1 MELKEAREKL
11 QARLTCETLEFYS
24 ALGHGCDKTCDEC
37 AFNYAQGNMKERR
50 DVLNMALQAMDK
62 IEQVGIDMTGY
73 ESPINLLT
81 TQVSTELNEIIEKQV
96 YTAIQQVGVV
106 VNKDELIKALNY
118 DRDQYETGYK
128 NGYMKAKED
137 LKTAIADV
145 SLTDMQRNV
154 ISAILENLF

>member
-11 QARLTCETLEFYS
+11 NARLTCETLEFYS
-24 ALGHGCDKTCDEC
+24 ALGQGCDKTCDEC

-50 DVLNMALQAMDK
+50 DVLNMALQSMNK
-62 IEQVGIDMTGY
+62 IEQLEIDMTGY
-73 ESPINLLT
+73 ESPINIV
-81 TQVSTELNEIIEKQV
+81 QSVQKDIAENVDKQI
-96 YTAIQQVGVV
+96 YTAIQQVGVI
-106 VNKDELIKALNY
+106 VNKDELIKALSY
-118 DRDQYETGYK
+118 DRNQYEEGYK

-137 LKTAIADV
+137 LKTALTDV